1 MTATL
6 ADLRESPA
14 FVEAVSI
21 VDTNGSSTPQW
32 NLDEVAGRLVEV
44 SGSGASCAMSF
55 ALLLVHDAQ
64 ARGEP
69 VAWITTTGRI
79 FLPSD
84 AAAAGIDLE
93 ALIVVRAKGVHD
105 VMRAADRLVRSGSLG
120 LCVLDVQV
128 AFDAAGRRVQVPMA
142 APSRLAGLARRHET
156 GVVCLT
162 EKSAR
167 AASLGS
173 LVSLRLHATRGAID
187 EDGEACCRLDVIKD
201 RRRGGRW
208 THEEVFRAPD
218 GLR

>member
-1 MTATL
+1 MSASL
-6 ADLRESPA
+6 SSFMA
-14 FVEAVSI
+14 AVSI
-21 VDTNGSSTPQW
+21 ADTNGSSTPQW

-69 VAWITTTGRI
+69 VAWITTTGRV
-79 FLPSD
+79 FHPPD
-84 AAAAGIDLE
+84 AAAAGIDLS
-93 ALIVVRAKGVHD
+93 ALAVVRVADARG
-105 VMRAADRLVRSGSLG
+105 VMRAADHLVRSGALG
-120 LCVLDVQV
+120 LCVLDL
-128 AFDAAGRRVQVPMA
+128 GSSRVPMA
-142 APSRLAGLARRHET
+142 APSRLAGLARHHET

-162 EKSAR
+162 EKPER
-167 AASLGS
+167 AASLGA

-187 EDGEACCRLDVIKD
+187 EDGEACCRLDVVKD

-208 THEEVFRAPD
+208 THEDVFRAPD